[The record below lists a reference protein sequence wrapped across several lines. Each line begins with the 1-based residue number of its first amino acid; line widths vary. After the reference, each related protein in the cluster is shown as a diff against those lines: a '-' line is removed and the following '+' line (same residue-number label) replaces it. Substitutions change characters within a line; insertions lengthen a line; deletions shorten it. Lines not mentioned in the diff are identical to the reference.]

1 MTKNDKTDVANDPGG
16 KKETDHSNAYEKR
29 SSLLLQITQEFNCL
43 TFQLLG
49 TSNVANNPERQHFAF
64 VIMAEKCDSLVLL
77 MTQKDSS
84 LSLL

>member
-43 TFQLLG
+43 TFQ
-49 TSNVANNPERQHFAF
+49 P
-64 VIMAEKCDSLVLL
+64 
-77 MTQKDSS
+77 
-84 LSLL
+84 